1 MNLDLDADQA
11 LIVDAVHEGLSRTAG
26 PVRTRELGFGLDL
39 ACAAELAAGGYL
51 DVAMGGGAGD
61 FLAAVLV
68 IEKGAELLAGV
79 PIGARTLVA
88 PYVGVQDPPT
98 TVALASG
105 DGSVVRYGA
114 EAEAVLMLD
123 GDCVRW
129 LRAGEFAAEPVPSRM
144 AYPLATVT
152 ARPGTGQVIG
162 VADAAARMTRSW
174 RVLLAAEIGAA
185 MSAAIDV
192 SRAYVSARTQFG
204 RHIGSLQAV
213 QHRLAQALV
222 QARGATWLARHAQT
236 LMGSLGRIVQHP
248 VATAMTMAVIALAL
262 ALPLFFNVLLLNT
275 RAATADWNQ
284 AFELSVYLTK
294 KAGTE
299 RAEAI
304 ATQLRARP
312 DVARVRVITAEQA
325 LVEFRESS
333 GFGKALD
340 LLDTNPLP
348 SALVV
353 TPAVGASTAQ
363 GTQALKAHIASLAE
377 VDTVE
382 LDTEWVQRLNALLD
396 VVRRVIWLTGAL
408 LALSVVLGVFNLLP
422 VPMLDGGHLAMYL
435 YEAVRGKPLGLRAQE
450 LGLRVGFALV
460 VGMALVATFN
470 DIKLLLR

>member
-222 QARGATWLARHAQT
+222 QARGATWLARHAAWNIDSDLQAA
-236 LMGSLGRIVQHP
+236 LAAAY
-248 VATAMTMAVIALAL
+248 ATAAAHDVFDAVHQ
-262 ALPLFFNVLLLNT
+262 V
-275 RAATADWNQ
+275 
-284 AFELSVYLTK
+284 
-294 KAGTE
+294 
-299 RAEAI
+299 
-304 ATQLRARP
+304 
-312 DVARVRVITAEQA
+312 
-325 LVEFRESS
+325 
-333 GFGKALD
+333 
-340 LLDTNPLP
+340 
-348 SALVV
+348 
-353 TPAVGASTAQ
+353 VGAIGFT
-363 GTQALKAHIASLAE
+363 
-377 VDTVE
+377 
-382 LDTEWVQRLNALLD
+382 TEFDLHLWSMR
-396 VVRRVIWLTGAL
+396 
-408 LALSVVLGVFNLLP
+408 LP
-422 VPMLDGGHLAMYL
+422 VLA
-435 YEAVRGKPLGLRAQE
+435 AE
-450 LGLRVGFALV
+450 LGGPAAHAADACRL
-460 VGMALVATFN
+460 TFPA
-470 DIKLLLR
+470 DA